1 MLAPSVL
8 YMQPYIVVIF
18 LDISVINPI
27 DIHTCYTVNNSSLLL
42 TISLSITILSVLYI
56 SV

>member
-27 DIHTCYTVNNSSLLL
+27 DIQGVSE
-42 TISLSITILSVLYI
+42 
-56 SV
+56 